1 MSILRAIYTFFI
13 DTVQTLLL
21 AASIFLVVY
30 IFLFRPFEVNG
41 QSMYPTFH
49 NEELV
54 LTNLISLKMG
64 LPKRGDVVVLQAPDD
79 PEKDYIKRVVG
90 IPGDSVM
97 INNGDVYINNQKFD
111 ESAYLS
117 SEVRTNGGAFISEG
131 QPVVV
136 PPREYFVM
144 GDNRPNSKD
153 SRALGFIKQ
162 DALIGKSYFVYWPPN
177 RMRLIK
183 NPFN

>member
-1 MSILRAIYTFFI
+1 MAILRAIYTFFI

-21 AASIFLVVY
+21 TASVFLVVY

-49 NEELV
+49 NGELV
-54 LTNLISLKMG
+54 LTNLISLKTG
-64 LPKRGDVVVLQAPDD
+64 LPQRGDVVVMQAPDD

-90 IPGDSVM
+90 MPGDSVM
-97 INNGDVYINNQKFD
+97 LKDGDVYVNNRKLD
-111 ESAYLS
+111 EGAYLAS
-117 SEVRTNGGAFISEG
+117 DVKTSGGAFISNG
-131 QPVVV
+131 QTVFV
-136 PPREYFVM
+136 PPGEYFVM

-162 DALIGKSYFVYWPPN
+162 TALIGKSFFVYWPPD
-177 RMRLIK
+177 RMKLVK